1 MVQKL
6 AWHRR
11 WGEYTT
17 GNREEYKGD
26 GGVVAGELVKWGIAA
41 SDKITCREPVPW
53 YAASNCHSNPKAP
66 EPGSTM
72 EIATTFRVKHA
83 PDKVYAFLTDM
94 DYQTKWVPNLIS
106 IAPAKPGAAFAEG
119 AVYFMTIKEGRKNTE
134 YEVHVMAA
142 EPGKRV
148 KLKMN
153 SWGCGTSVRPGT
165 KPKMV
170 MYADYQ
176 LSGHSG
182 STDIRMIYG
191 CDSSDWGFFKRLITK
206 PMMLFAKIFMGM
218 FRKAIIKHL
227 DTYQP
232 KRA

>member
-11 WGEYTT
+11 LLEYITRK
-17 GNREEYKGD
+17 REEYKVEGW
-26 GGVVAGELVKWGIAA
+26 GGVWRLLGCGFAA
-41 SDKITCREPVPW
+41 SDKISCREGNPC
-53 YAASNCHSNPKAP
+53 YTSANHSNPRAP
-66 EPGSTM
+66 APRDTM
-72 EIATTFRVKHA
+72 EIATTFRVNHA
-83 PDKVYAFLTDM
+83 SDKVYAFLTDM

-106 IAPAKPGAAFAEG
+106 IAPAKPEAAFAEN

-165 KPKMV
+165 TPKMV
-170 MYADYQ
+170 MFADYQ

-182 STDIRMIYG
+182 ATDIRMVYG
-191 CDSSDWGFFKRLITK
+191 CESANWGFFKRLITK

-227 DTYQP
+227 ETYQP